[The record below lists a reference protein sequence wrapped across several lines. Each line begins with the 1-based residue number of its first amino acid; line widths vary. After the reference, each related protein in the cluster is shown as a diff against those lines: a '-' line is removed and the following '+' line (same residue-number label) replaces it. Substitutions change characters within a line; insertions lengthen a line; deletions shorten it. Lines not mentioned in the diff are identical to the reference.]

1 MLEELRIQNFAI
13 IDRLELTFEHG
24 FNVITGETGA
34 GKSIIL
40 DAVELLLGSRVDSSF
55 VRAGADKA
63 TVEGVFSLSPH
74 VRGIIVPLLQEAE
87 LIDPEDPESR
97 YIVLSREVR
106 RNGRSSARVNGIIVN
121 AEVMREIGEALVD
134 IHGQSAH
141 LSLFRARAHLDLLD
155 KFADLL
161 EVRAGLAKVVT
172 TLHEVQANIRM
183 LVQDK
188 EELLRRAD
196 RLRYEIAEIEA
207 AGLKPDEEADIVA
220 ERDRLGSS
228 EQLAQLT
235 AEAIQL
241 LDGDENSELPSVVD
255 ALMQVATLLA
265 RLAKIDPR
273 LTDDYNL
280 SEQLSDGAQEL
291 AITLSGYA
299 DKIEFNPNRLNM
311 LEERL
316 ELIKSLKRR
325 YKTDSIQGILDYA
338 AKAADELNHIE
349 HSEERLN
356 ELRAQEEKLL
366 RHIGELCLRLHR
378 GREKAGQA
386 LGKRVVQELKD
397 LRMERTQFEVS
408 MILTETPDGCFV
420 NDKRYAFDATGM
432 DKVEFM
438 MSANPGEPLRPLAK
452 VASGGEAARI
462 MLSLKSVLSRA
473 DETPLLIFDEIDQGI
488 GGRIGSVVGEKLW
501 SLTDSH
507 QVMVVTHMPQLAGYA
522 DRHYHVKKLVKGER
536 TTTQVTL
543 LEEDMQRIHEL
554 AAMLGAEGDAG
565 LQSARDILEA
575 ARARKRELRQPAE
588 APQQKSLL

>member
-55 VRAGADKA
+55 VRAGAEKA
-63 TVEGVFSLSPH
+63 VVEGVFMLPPR
-74 VRGIIVPLLQEAE
+74 VRGIIVPLLQGEE
-87 LIDPEDPESR
+87 LLDPDDPESHTLT
-97 YIVLSREVR
+97 LSREVR
-106 RNGRSSARVNGIIVN
+106 RNGRSSARVNGIAVS
-121 AEVMREIGEALVD
+121 ADVMREIGEALVD

-141 LSLFRARAHLDLLD
+141 LSLFRPRAHIELLD

-172 TLHEVQANIRM
+172 TLHEIQAQIKV
-183 LVQDK
+183 LVNDK
-188 EELLRRAD
+188 EELQRRAD
-196 RLRYEIAEIEA
+196 RLRYEVEEIEA
-207 AGLKPDEEADIVA
+207 AGLTPDEETELVA

-228 EQLAQLT
+228 EQLAEITSEVIEHLN
-235 AEAIQL
+235 
-241 LDGDENSELPSVVD
+241 GDENSELPSVVD
-255 ALMQVATLLA
+255 ALMQVATLMG
-265 RLAKIDPR
+265 RLVKIDPR
-273 LTDDYNL
+273 LTDEYNL

-299 DKIEFNPNRLNM
+299 DKIEFNPNRLNT

-325 YKTDSIQGILDYA
+325 YKTDTIQGVLDYA
-338 AKAADELNHIE
+338 AKAADELNNIE
-349 HSEERLN
+349 NSEERLN
-356 ELRAQEEKLL
+356 ELRVQEDKML

-386 LGKRVVQELKD
+386 LGKRVVQELQD
-397 LRMERTQFEVS
+397 LRMERTQFEVALT
-408 MILTETPDGCFV
+408 LTEAENGCFV
-420 NDKRYAFDATGM
+420 DDKRYAFDATGM

-462 MLSLKSVLSRA
+462 MLALKSVLSRA

-501 SLTDSH
+501 GLTDSH

-522 DRHYHVKKLVKGER
+522 DKHFHVKKLVKGER
-536 TTTQVTL
+536 TSTQVTPL
-543 LEEDMQRIHEL
+543 DEDTQRVREL
-554 AAMLGAEGDAG
+554 AAMLGADGDAG
-565 LQSARDILEA
+565 LQSARDILDA
-575 ARARKRELRQPAE
+575 ARSRKYQLHHPDE